1 MKDFFTIGVA
11 GHCRHGKTAFVQ
23 CLSGVDTYQLYLRED
38 YKPTIESSVTPLVLP
53 SGMRVALIDVPG
65 HERYFKNTLRGLASI
80 DLVILVVAADE
91 GVTRQTREHLDIVR
105 LNGCQ
110 SGMVIVSKIDL
121 TDEEMIQLVIED
133 IGNTTKGTF
142 LEGRPIILFSS
153 RTGQGRDALVAAV
166 DEICLRTKKRD
177 TETPFRMYVDHVY
190 SGGKRPVVSGTVL
203 SGRLSKG
210 GNVHVLPM
218 GQDARVF
225 SLEVHHEM
233 VNEVFAGQRAG
244 IALDISEPRE
254 LKRGMV
260 LAEKGLLESSFFL
273 NGAFQYLST
282 NNGPLENR
290 SPVRVCAG
298 TDATNAFLVMTEGD
312 QINPGDTTVVQ
323 LRLMDR
329 LSPAVGDPCLICG
342 MDRPAVIGVVSA
354 YDNTETRSRK
364 ASAALLHFVHAIQEK
379 DVLSAIEGLL
389 LYHGESAMTLEA
401 VVRKTFF
408 TSRDVKNALQHLLD
422 DERILPMGNGGYF
435 SRALFQELKVKL
447 LSVVKNAHSLSPN
460 GAALG
465 IDEIRRQF
473 SNEMDQIVF
482 EALLTDLEKEE
493 QILFKGRN
501 LHYQGPKQ
509 KLSQKQRNLIASLLR
524 FAEEAGF
531 SPFTLNMIWEAQSPC
546 PPKQEVAGLLKY
558 LCGQRVLVQLQDS
571 RFLASNRFED
581 ARFLATRALEKM
593 KEKITKHS
601 DKMGTLTLD
610 EAKGL
615 LGISRTSAVRI
626 LEHLDAVGF
635 TMRSGNARVVRKEA
649 LCADTEP
656 FPLSFP
662 ARSLPISCP

>member
-65 HERYFKNTLRGLASI
+65 HERYFKNTVRGLASI
-80 DLVILVVAADE
+80 DLVILVVAVDE

-133 IGNTTKGTF
+133 VGNTAKGTF
-142 LEGRPIILFSS
+142 LEGRPIIPFSS
-153 RTGQGRDALVAAV
+153 RTGQGRDALVGAV
-166 DEICLRTKKRD
+166 DEICLRIKKRD
-177 TETPFRMYVDHVY
+177 TETPFRMHVDHVY

-210 GNVHVLPM
+210 ENVHVLPL

-233 VNEVFAGQRAG
+233 VNEVLAGQRAG
-244 IALDISEPRE
+244 IALHISEPSE
-254 LKRGMV
+254 LRRGMV
-260 LAEKGLLESSFFL
+260 LAEKGLLESSSFL
-273 NGAFQYLST
+273 NGPFQYLST

-329 LSPAVGDPCLICG
+329 LSPALGDPCLICA

-354 YDNTETRSRK
+354 YDNTEIGSRK

-389 LYHGESAMTLEA
+389 LYHGESSMTLEA
-401 VVRKTFF
+401 IVRKTSF
-408 TSRDVKNALQHLLD
+408 TSSEVKSALQHLLD

-435 SRALFQELKVKL
+435 SRTLFREMKVKL

-460 GAALG
+460 GAALAV
-465 IDEIRRQF
+465 DDIRRQF
-473 SNEMDQIVF
+473 PNETNQIVF
-482 EALLTDLEKEE
+482 DALLTDLQQEE
-493 QILFKGRN
+493 QILFNGRN
-501 LHYQGPKQ
+501 LQYQGPKQ

-571 RFLASNRFED
+571 RFLASDKATEY
-581 ARFLATRALEKM
+581 RFLANKRLEIVKD
-593 KEKITKHS
+593 KIKKYS
-601 DKMGTLTLD
+601 DRMGNLTLD
-610 EAKGL
+610 DAKTL
-615 LGISRTSAVRI
+615 LGVSRTAAVRI

-635 TMRSGNARVVRKEA
+635 TMRSGNERIVKQNVGG
-649 LCADTEP
+649 ADPETH
-656 FPLSFP
+656 LLTSMT
-662 ARSLPISCP
+662 RGLPISCP